1 MIMGILGH
9 HEKDLG
15 KRHRHGLSSAKG
27 LARLF
32 MGLGIMAGLS
42 GCGGLVNLG
51 PSGPPLAIYGL
62 DPLPLLSDER
72 GGVPL
77 IYIEE
82 PQLSGALDT
91 VRIAISRDNRRFEY
105 LADARWEE
113 RTPQLLQRYLAR
125 SIDNGPAL
133 DAVGNFNIDLPVD
146 YRLRMDLR
154 RFDAHRTSDGLTI
167 EITLLASLVDA
178 LSSDLLGSRHF
189 KASHPAASNQP
200 DDIVAA
206 YNAALDEMTKDLSS
220 WIAGAVETAR
230 GAPA

>member
-1 MIMGILGH
+1 MIRGVLGR
-9 HEKDLG
+9 HEIN
-15 KRHRHGLSSAKG
+15 REQRHGLSSPTG
-27 LARLF
+27 FARLF
-32 MGLGIMAGLS
+32 LMLGLMAGLS

-62 DPLPLLSDER
+62 EPLPLLSDER
-72 GGVPL
+72 GHVPL

-82 PQLSGALDT
+82 PQISGALDT

-105 LADARWEE
+105 LPDARWEE

-154 RFDAHRTSDGLTI
+154 RFDAHMSSDGLSI
-167 EITLLASLVDA
+167 EIALVASLVDA
-178 LSSDLLGSRHF
+178 LSSDLVGSRHF
-189 KASHPAASNQP
+189 KTSHPARSSQP

-206 YNAALDEMTKDLSS
+206 YNAALDQIATGLTS
-220 WIAGAVETAR
+220 WIVGAVETMP

>member
-1 MIMGILGH
+1 MIVGVLGH
-9 HEKDLG
+9 YDRDRL
-15 KRHRHGLSSAKG
+15 HGLLSPTG
-27 LARLF
+27 FARLF
-32 MGLGIMAGLS
+32 FALSIMMGLS

-62 DPLPLLSDER
+62 DPLPHSLDER

-82 PQLSGALDT
+82 PQTSGALDT

-146 YRLRMDLR
+146 YRLRIDLR
-154 RFDAHRTSDGLTI
+154 RFDAHRAADGLII
-167 EITLLASLVDA
+167 EIALVVNLVDA
-178 LSSDLLGSRHF
+178 LSSELLGSRHF
-189 KASHPAASNQP
+189 MASHPAASNQP

-206 YNAALDEMTKDLSS
+206 YNAALDQIATSLTS
-220 WIAGAVETAR
+220 WIADAVETAR